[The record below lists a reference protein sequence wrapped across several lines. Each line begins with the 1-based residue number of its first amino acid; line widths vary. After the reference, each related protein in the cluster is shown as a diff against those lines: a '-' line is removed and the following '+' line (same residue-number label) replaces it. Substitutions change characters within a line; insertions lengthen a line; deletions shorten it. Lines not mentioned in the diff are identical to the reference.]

1 MEGTERKKIF
11 KKVLQVIFPLLLG
24 IFILVWVYRDFNFQR
39 VGEVML
45 HGMDYGWIALSLLFG
60 VFANLFRG
68 WRWRLALEPLGEY
81 PKTAN
86 CVYAIFISYASNL
99 VIPRVGEVTRCGVLS
114 KYDGISFP
122 KSLGTVVSERM
133 IDTLCV
139 GLITGVVLL
148 LQMPVFATFFAE
160 TGTNVGRY
168 AEVLTSGHFYLIIL
182 CVLAILVLA
191 FFLIR
196 NIALFAKLKGILQN
210 VWQGIVALKDI
221 RQIPL
226 YIIYTLGIW
235 ACYFLEFYLA
245 FFLIRNIALFAKL
258 KGILQ
263 NVWQGVVAL
272 KDVKQIPLYIIYT
285 LGIWV
290 CYFLEFYL
298 AFFAFD
304 FSADLGIS
312 AGLVMF
318 VVGTL
323 AVIVPT
329 PNGAGPWHF
338 AVMTMMM
345 LYGVGKEDAGI
356 FALLVHGIQ
365 TFLLILLGIYGLLA
379 LPFTNK
385 TK

>member
-1 MEGTERKKIF
+1 LEGTERKKII

-24 IFILVWVYRDFNFQR
+24 AFILIWVYRDFNFQR
-39 VGEVML
+39 VGEVL
-45 HGMDYGWIALSLLFG
+45 LGGMDYGWIALSLVFG

-68 WRWRLALEPLGEY
+68 WRWKLALEPLDEY

-86 CVYAIFISYASNL
+86 SVYAIFISYASNL

-114 KYDGISFP
+114 KYDGVSFS

-210 VWQGIVALKDI
+210 VWQGVVALKDI
-221 RQIPL
+221 
-226 YIIYTLGIW
+226 
-235 ACYFLEFYLA
+235 
-245 FFLIRNIALFAKL
+245 
-258 KGILQ
+258 
-263 NVWQGVVAL
+263 
-272 KDVKQIPLYIIYT
+272 KQIPLYIIYT

-365 TFLLILLGIYGLLA
+365 TFLLILLGIYGLSA

>member
-11 KKVLQVIFPLLLG
+11 KKVLQVVFPLLLG
-24 IFILVWVYRDFNFQR
+24 AFILVWVYRDFNFQR
-39 VGEVML
+39 VGEVL
-45 HGMDYGWIALSLLFG
+45 TGGMDYGWIAVSLVFG

-68 WRWRLALEPLGEY
+68 GRWKLALEPLGEY
-81 PKTAN
+81 PRTSH

-114 KYDGISFP
+114 KYDGVSFS

-139 GLITGVVLL
+139 GLITGLVLL
-148 LQMPVFATFFAE
+148 SQMPVFATFFAE

-182 CVLAILVLA
+182 CALAILVL
-191 FFLIR
+191 
-196 NIALFAKLKGILQN
+196 G
-210 VWQGIVALKDI
+210 
-221 RQIPL
+221 
-226 YIIYTLGIW
+226 
-235 ACYFLEFYLA
+235 

-272 KDVKQIPLYIIYT
+272 KDIKHIPLYIIYT
-285 LGIWV
+285 VGIWV

-298 AFFAFD
+298 AFYAFG
-304 FSADLGIS
+304 FSAHLGVS

-365 TFLLILLGIYGLLA
+365 TFLLILLGIYGLSA

-385 TK
+385 LK

>member
-221 RQIPL
+221 
-226 YIIYTLGIW
+226 
-235 ACYFLEFYLA
+235 
-245 FFLIRNIALFAKL
+245 
-258 KGILQ
+258 
-263 NVWQGVVAL
+263 
-272 KDVKQIPLYIIYT
+272 KQIPLYMIYT

-304 FSADLGIS
+304 FSAGLGIS

-365 TFLLILLGIYGLLA
+365 TFLLILLGIYGLSA

>member
-168 AEVLTSGHFYLIIL
+168 AEVLTSRHFYLIIL

-235 ACYFLEFYLA
+235 
-245 FFLIRNIALFAKL
+245 
-258 KGILQ
+258 
-263 NVWQGVVAL
+263 
-272 KDVKQIPLYIIYT
+272 
-285 LGIWV
+285 V

-304 FSADLGIS
+304 FSAGLGIS

-356 FALLVHGIQ
+356 FAFLVHGIQ

>member
-11 KKVLQVIFPLLLG
+11 KKILQVVFPLLLG
-24 IFILVWVYRDFNFQR
+24 AFILFWVYSDFNFQR
-39 VGEVML
+39 VGEVL
-45 HGMDYGWIALSLLFG
+45 TDGMDYRWMALSLVFG

-68 WRWRLALEPLGEY
+68 WRWKLALEPLGEY
-81 PKTAN
+81 PKTSH

-114 KYDGISFP
+114 KYDGVSFSQ
-122 KSLGTVVSERM
+122 SLGTVVSERM

-139 GLITGVVLL
+139 GLITGLVLL

-182 CVLAILVLA
+182 CALAILVLA

-210 VWQGIVALKDI
+210 IWQGVIALKDI

-226 YIIYTLGIW
+226 YIM
-235 ACYFLEFYLA
+235 
-245 FFLIRNIALFAKL
+245 
-258 KGILQ
+258 
-263 NVWQGVVAL
+263 
-272 KDVKQIPLYIIYT
+272 YT

-298 AFFAFD
+298 AFYAFG
-304 FSADLGIS
+304 FSAHLGIT

-365 TFLLILLGIYGLLA
+365 TFLLILLGIYGLSA

-385 TK
+385 LK

>member
-11 KKVLQVIFPLLLG
+11 KKLLQVVFPLLLG
-24 IFILVWVYRDFNFQR
+24 TFILVWVYRDFNFQR
-39 VGEVML
+39 VGEVLTGQMN
-45 HGMDYGWIALSLLFG
+45 YGWIALSLVFG

-68 WRWRLALEPLGEY
+68 WRWKLALEPLDEH

-86 CVYAIFISYASNL
+86 CIYAIFISYASNL

-114 KYDGISFP
+114 KYDQVSFS

-139 GLITGVVLL
+139 GLITGLVLL
-148 LQMPVFATFFAE
+148 SQMPVFATFFAE

-182 CVLAILVLA
+182 CTLAVFLLA
-191 FFLIR
+191 FFLVR
-196 NIALFAKLKGILQN
+196 SIALFAKLKGILQN
-210 VWQGIVALKDI
+210 IWQGIIALKDI
-221 RQIPL
+221 KQIPL
-226 YIIYTLGIW
+226 YVCYTIGIW
-235 ACYFLEFYLA
+235 GCYFLEFYLA
-245 FFLIRNIALFAKL
+245 FYAFEFSA
-258 KGILQ
+258 Q
-263 NVWQGVVAL
+263 
-272 KDVKQIPLYIIYT
+272 
-285 LGIWV
+285 LGIT
-290 CYFLEFYL
+290 
-298 AFFAFD
+298 
-304 FSADLGIS
+304 

-338 AVMTMMM
+338 AIMTMMM

-365 TFLLILLGIYGLLA
+365 TFLLILLGIYGLSA

-385 TK
+385 FK

>member
-1 MEGTERKKIF
+1 MEGTDRKKRF

-24 IFILVWVYRDFNFQR
+24 AFILFWVYRDFSFHR
-39 VGEVML
+39 VWEVL
-45 HGMDYGWIALSLLFG
+45 TGGMDYGWILVSLVFG

-68 WRWRLALEPLGEY
+68 WRWRLALEPLGES

-114 KYDGISFP
+114 KYDGVSFS

-139 GLITGVVLL
+139 GLITGLTLL
-148 LQMPVFATFFAE
+148 LQMPVFANFFAE
-160 TGTNVGRY
+160 TGTNVDRY
-168 AEVLTSGHFYLIIL
+168 AEVLTSAHFYLIVV
-182 CVLAILVLA
+182 CVLAALVLV
-191 FFLIR
+191 FFLVR
-196 NIALFAKLKGILQN
+196 NIALFAKVKGILQN

-221 RQIPL
+221 
-226 YIIYTLGIW
+226 
-235 ACYFLEFYLA
+235 
-245 FFLIRNIALFAKL
+245 
-258 KGILQ
+258 
-263 NVWQGVVAL
+263 
-272 KDVKQIPLYIIYT
+272 KQIPIYIMYT
-285 LGIWV
+285 IGIWV

-298 AFFAFD
+298 AFYAFD
-304 FSADLGIS
+304 FSSHLGVS

-338 AVMTMMM
+338 AVMTMMV

-365 TFLLILLGIYGLLA
+365 TFLLILLGIYGLSA

-385 TK
+385 LK

>member
-11 KKVLQVIFPLLLG
+11 KKLLQVVFPLILG
-24 IFILVWVYRDFNFQR
+24 AFILFWVYRDFNFQR
-39 VGEVML
+39 VGEVL
-45 HGMDYGWIALSLLFG
+45 FGGMNYGWMLLSLVFG

-68 WRWRLALEPLGEY
+68 WRWKLALAPLEEY

-86 CVYAIFISYASNL
+86 CVYAIFVSYASNL
-99 VIPRVGEVTRCGVLS
+99 VIPRVGEVARCGVLS
-114 KYDGISFP
+114 KYDGVSFS

-133 IDTLCV
+133 VDTLCV
-139 GLITGVVLL
+139 GLITGLVLL
-148 LQMPVFATFFAE
+148 SQMPVFVNFFAE

-182 CVLAILVLA
+182 CALAALLLV
-191 FFLIR
+191 FLLVR
-196 NIALFAKLKGILQN
+196 NIAIFARIKGILKN
-210 VWQGIVALKDI
+210 VWMGIVALKDI
-221 RQIPL
+221 KHIPL
-226 YIIYTLGIW
+226 YI
-235 ACYFLEFYLA
+235 A
-245 FFLIRNIALFAKL
+245 
-258 KGILQ
+258 
-263 NVWQGVVAL
+263 
-272 KDVKQIPLYIIYT
+272 YT

-290 CYFLEFYL
+290 CYFLEFFL
-298 AFFAFD
+298 AFYAFD
-304 FSADLGIS
+304 FSSDLGIA

-365 TFLLILLGIYGLLA
+365 TFLLILLGIYGLSA

-385 TK
+385 NK

>member
-1 MEGTERKKIF
+1 MEGTDRKKIF
-11 KKVLQVIFPLLLG
+11 KKVLQVVFPLLLG
-24 IFILVWVYRDFNFQR
+24 AFILIWVYRDFNFQR
-39 VGEVML
+39 VGEVL
-45 HGMDYGWIALSLLFG
+45 LRGMDYGWIALSLLFG

-68 WRWRLALEPLGEY
+68 WRWKLALEPLGEY

-139 GLITGVVLL
+139 GLITGMVLL

-210 VWQGIVALKDI
+210 VWQGVVALKDI
-221 RQIPL
+221 
-226 YIIYTLGIW
+226 
-235 ACYFLEFYLA
+235 
-245 FFLIRNIALFAKL
+245 
-258 KGILQ
+258 
-263 NVWQGVVAL
+263 
-272 KDVKQIPLYIIYT
+272 KQIPLYIIYT

>member
-11 KKVLQVIFPLLLG
+11 KKVLQVLFPLLLG
-24 IFILVWVYRDFNFQR
+24 AFILVWVYRDFNFLR
-39 VGEVML
+39 VEEVL
-45 HGMDYGWIALSLLFG
+45 TGGMDYGWIAVSLVFG

-68 WRWRLALEPLGEY
+68 WRWKLALEPLGEY
-81 PKTAN
+81 PRTSH

-114 KYDGISFP
+114 KYDGVSFS

-139 GLITGVVLL
+139 GLITGLVLL
-148 LQMPVFATFFAE
+148 SQMPVFATFFAE

-182 CVLAILVLA
+182 CALAILVL
-191 FFLIR
+191 
-196 NIALFAKLKGILQN
+196 G
-210 VWQGIVALKDI
+210 
-221 RQIPL
+221 
-226 YIIYTLGIW
+226 
-235 ACYFLEFYLA
+235 

-272 KDVKQIPLYIIYT
+272 KDIKHIPLYIIYT
-285 LGIWV
+285 VGIWV

-298 AFFAFD
+298 AFYAFG
-304 FSADLGIS
+304 FSAHLGVS

-365 TFLLILLGIYGLLA
+365 TFLLILLGIYGLSA

-385 TK
+385 LK

>member
-11 KKVLQVIFPLLLG
+11 KKVLQMVFPLLLG
-24 IFILVWVYRDFNFQR
+24 AFILVWVYRDFNFQR
-39 VGEVML
+39 VGEVL
-45 HGMDYGWIALSLLFG
+45 TGGMDYGWILLSLVFG

-68 WRWRLALEPLGEY
+68 WRWKLALEPLGEY
-81 PKTAN
+81 PKTSH

-114 KYDGISFP
+114 KYDGVSFSQ
-122 KSLGTVVSERM
+122 SLGTVVSERM

-139 GLITGVVLL
+139 GLITGGVLL
-148 LQMPVFATFFAE
+148 SQMPVFATFFAE

-168 AEVLTSGHFYLIIL
+168 AEMLTSAHFYLIIL
-182 CVLAILVLA
+182 CGLAILVLG

-210 VWQGIVALKDI
+210 IWQGIIALKDI

-226 YIIYTLGIW
+226 YIIYT
-235 ACYFLEFYLA
+235 F
-245 FFLIRNIALFAKL
+245 
-258 KGILQ
+258 
-263 NVWQGVVAL
+263 
-272 KDVKQIPLYIIYT
+272 
-285 LGIWV
+285 GIWV

-298 AFFAFD
+298 AFYAFS
-304 FSADLGIS
+304 FSAHLGLS

-365 TFLLILLGIYGLLA
+365 TFLLILLGIYGLSA

-385 TK
+385 LK

>member
-1 MEGTERKKIF
+1 MEGTERKKII

-24 IFILVWVYRDFNFQR
+24 AFILIWVYRDFNFQR
-39 VGEVML
+39 VGEVL
-45 HGMDYGWIALSLLFG
+45 LGGMDYGWIALSLVFG

-68 WRWRLALEPLGEY
+68 WRWKLALEPLNEY
-81 PKTAN
+81 PKTVN

-114 KYDGISFP
+114 KYDGVSFS

-139 GLITGVVLL
+139 GLITGMVLL

-182 CVLAILVLA
+182 CILAILV
-191 FFLIR
+191 
-196 NIALFAKLKGILQN
+196 
-210 VWQGIVALKDI
+210 
-221 RQIPL
+221 
-226 YIIYTLGIW
+226 
-235 ACYFLEFYLA
+235 LA

-272 KDVKQIPLYIIYT
+272 KDIKQIPLYIIYT

>member
-11 KKVLQVIFPLLLG
+11 KKLLQVVFPLLLG
-24 IFILVWVYRDFNFQR
+24 TFILVWVYRDFNFQR
-39 VGEVML
+39 VGEVLTGQMN
-45 HGMDYGWIALSLLFG
+45 YGWIALSLVFG

-68 WRWRLALEPLGEY
+68 WRWKLALEPLDEH

-86 CVYAIFISYASNL
+86 CIYAIFISYASNL

-114 KYDGISFP
+114 KYDQVSFS

-139 GLITGVVLL
+139 GLITGLVLL
-148 LQMPVFATFFAE
+148 SQMPVFATFFAE

-168 AEVLTSGHFYLIIL
+168 AEVFTSGHFYLIIL
-182 CVLAILVLA
+182 CTLAVFLLA
-191 FFLIR
+191 FFLVR

-210 VWQGIVALKDI
+210 IWQGIIALKDI
-221 RQIPL
+221 KHIPL
-226 YIIYTLGIW
+226 YVCYTIGIW
-235 ACYFLEFYLA
+235 GCYFLEFYLA
-245 FFLIRNIALFAKL
+245 FYAFEFSA
-258 KGILQ
+258 Q
-263 NVWQGVVAL
+263 
-272 KDVKQIPLYIIYT
+272 
-285 LGIWV
+285 LGIT
-290 CYFLEFYL
+290 
-298 AFFAFD
+298 
-304 FSADLGIS
+304 
-312 AGLVMF
+312 AGVVMF

-338 AVMTMMM
+338 AIMTMMM

-365 TFLLILLGIYGLLA
+365 TFLLILLGIYGLSA

-385 TK
+385 LK

>member
-1 MEGTERKKIF
+1 MEGTDRKKIF
-11 KKVLQVIFPLLLG
+11 KKVLQVVFPLLLG
-24 IFILVWVYRDFNFQR
+24 AFILFWVYRDFSFQR
-39 VGEVML
+39 VWEVL
-45 HGMDYGWIALSLLFG
+45 TGGMNYGWILVSLVFG

-68 WRWRLALEPLGEY
+68 WRWKLALEPLGES
-81 PKTAN
+81 PKAAN

-114 KYDGISFP
+114 KYDGVSFS

-139 GLITGVVLL
+139 GLITGLTLL
-148 LQMPVFATFFAE
+148 LQMPVFANFFAE
-160 TGTNVGRY
+160 TGTNVDRY
-168 AEVLTSGHFYLIIL
+168 AEVMTSAHFYLIVV
-182 CVLAILVLA
+182 CVLAALVLV
-191 FFLIR
+191 FFLVR
-196 NIALFAKLKGILQN
+196 NIALFAKVKGILQN

-221 RQIPL
+221 
-226 YIIYTLGIW
+226 
-235 ACYFLEFYLA
+235 
-245 FFLIRNIALFAKL
+245 
-258 KGILQ
+258 
-263 NVWQGVVAL
+263 
-272 KDVKQIPLYIIYT
+272 KQIPLYIIYT
-285 LGIWV
+285 VGIWV

-298 AFFAFD
+298 AFYAFG
-304 FSADLGIS
+304 FSAHLGVS

-338 AVMTMMM
+338 AVMTMMV

-365 TFLLILLGIYGLLA
+365 TFLLILLGIYGLSA

-385 TK
+385 LK

>member
-11 KKVLQVIFPLLLG
+11 RKVLQVVFPLLLG
-24 IFILVWVYRDFNFQR
+24 AFILVWVYRDFNFQR
-39 VGEVML
+39 VGEVL
-45 HGMDYGWIALSLLFG
+45 TGGMDYGWIAVSLVFG

-68 WRWRLALEPLGEY
+68 WRWKLALEPLGEY
-81 PKTAN
+81 PRTSH

-114 KYDGISFP
+114 KYDGVSFS

-139 GLITGVVLL
+139 GLITGLVLL
-148 LQMPVFATFFAE
+148 SQMPVFATFFAE

-182 CVLAILVLA
+182 CALAILVL
-191 FFLIR
+191 
-196 NIALFAKLKGILQN
+196 G
-210 VWQGIVALKDI
+210 
-221 RQIPL
+221 
-226 YIIYTLGIW
+226 
-235 ACYFLEFYLA
+235 

-272 KDVKQIPLYIIYT
+272 KDIKHIPLYIIYT
-285 LGIWV
+285 VGIWV

-298 AFFAFD
+298 AFYAFG
-304 FSADLGIS
+304 FSAHLGVS

-365 TFLLILLGIYGLLA
+365 TFLLILLGIYGLSA

-385 TK
+385 LK

>member
-210 VWQGIVALKDI
+210 VWQGVVALKDI
-221 RQIPL
+221 
-226 YIIYTLGIW
+226 
-235 ACYFLEFYLA
+235 
-245 FFLIRNIALFAKL
+245 
-258 KGILQ
+258 
-263 NVWQGVVAL
+263 
-272 KDVKQIPLYIIYT
+272 KQIPLYIIYT

-365 TFLLILLGIYGLLA
+365 TFLLILLGIYGLSA

>member
-45 HGMDYGWIALSLLFG
+45 HGMDYGWIAFSLLFG

-139 GLITGVVLL
+139 GLITGIVLL

-210 VWQGIVALKDI
+210 VWQGFVALKDI

-245 FFLIRNIALFAKL
+245 FF
-258 KGILQ
+258 
-263 NVWQGVVAL
+263 
-272 KDVKQIPLYIIYT
+272 
-285 LGIWV
+285 
-290 CYFLEFYL
+290 
-298 AFFAFD
+298 AFD
-304 FSADLGIS
+304 FSAGLGIS

>member
-11 KKVLQVIFPLLLG
+11 KKILQVISPLLLG
-24 IFILVWVYRDFNFQR
+24 TFILVWVYRDFNFQR
-39 VGEVML
+39 VGEVLMN
-45 HGMDYGWIALSLLFG
+45 GMDYGWIALSLVFG

-68 WRWRLALEPLGEY
+68 WRWKLALEPLGEY
-81 PKTAN
+81 PKTSH

-114 KYDGISFP
+114 KYDGVSFP

-139 GLITGVVLL
+139 GLITGMVLL
-148 LQMPVFATFFAE
+148 LQMPIFATFFSE
-160 TGTNVGRY
+160 TGTNVNRY
-168 AEVLTSGHFYLIIL
+168 AGILTSGHFYLIIL
-182 CVLAILVLA
+182 CMLAIGVLA

-196 NIALFAKLKGILQN
+196 NVALFAKLKGILHN

-221 RQIPL
+221 EQIPL

-235 ACYFLEFYLA
+235 ICYFLEFYLA
-245 FFLIRNIALFAKL
+245 F
-258 KGILQ
+258 
-263 NVWQGVVAL
+263 
-272 KDVKQIPLYIIYT
+272 Y
-285 LGIWV
+285 
-290 CYFLEFYL
+290 
-298 AFFAFD
+298 AFD
-304 FSADLGIS
+304 FSAHLGLS

-365 TFLLILLGIYGLLA
+365 TFLLILLGIYGLSA

-385 TK
+385 LK

>member
-11 KKVLQVIFPLLLG
+11 KKALQVVFPLLLG
-24 IFILVWVYRDFNFQR
+24 AFILVWVYRDFNFQR
-39 VGEVML
+39 VGEML
-45 HGMDYGWIALSLLFG
+45 TGGMDYGWIGISLVFG

-68 WRWRLALEPLGEY
+68 WRWKLALEPLDEH
-81 PKTAN
+81 PTTAH

-99 VIPRVGEVTRCGVLS
+99 VIPRVGEVSRCGVLS
-114 KYDGISFP
+114 KYDGVSFS

-139 GLITGVVLL
+139 GLITGLVLL
-148 LQMPVFATFFAE
+148 SQMPVFATFFAE

-168 AEVLTSGHFYLIIL
+168 AEVLTSGHFYLILI
-182 CVLAILVLA
+182 CIVAILVLG
-191 FFLIR
+191 FFLVR
-196 NIALFAKLKGILQN
+196 NITLFAKLKGILQN

-221 RQIPL
+221 RNIPL
-226 YIIYTLGIW
+226 YVLYTLGIW
-235 ACYFLEFYLA
+235 ICYFLEFYLA
-245 FFLIRNIALFAKL
+245 F
-258 KGILQ
+258 
-263 NVWQGVVAL
+263 
-272 KDVKQIPLYIIYT
+272 Y
-285 LGIWV
+285 
-290 CYFLEFYL
+290 
-298 AFFAFD
+298 AFD
-304 FSADLGIS
+304 FSSDLGIT

-365 TFLLILLGIYGLLA
+365 TFLLILLGIYGLSA

-385 TK
+385 NK

>member
-11 KKVLQVIFPLLLG
+11 KKILQVISPLLLG
-24 IFILVWVYRDFNFQR
+24 TFILVWVYRDFNFQR
-39 VGEVML
+39 VGEVLMN
-45 HGMDYGWIALSLLFG
+45 GMDYGWIALSLVFG

-68 WRWRLALEPLGEY
+68 WRWKLALEPLGEY
-81 PKTAN
+81 PKTSH

-114 KYDGISFP
+114 KYDGVSFP

-139 GLITGVVLL
+139 GLITGMVLL
-148 LQMPVFATFFAE
+148 LQMPIFATFFSE
-160 TGTNVGRY
+160 TGTNVNRY
-168 AEVLTSGHFYLIIL
+168 AEILTSGHFYLIIL
-182 CVLAILVLA
+182 CMLAIGVLA

-196 NIALFAKLKGILQN
+196 NVALFAKLKGILHN

-221 RQIPL
+221 EQIPL

-235 ACYFLEFYLA
+235 ICYFLEFYLA
-245 FFLIRNIALFAKL
+245 F
-258 KGILQ
+258 
-263 NVWQGVVAL
+263 
-272 KDVKQIPLYIIYT
+272 Y
-285 LGIWV
+285 
-290 CYFLEFYL
+290 
-298 AFFAFD
+298 AFD
-304 FSADLGIS
+304 FSAHLGLS

-365 TFLLILLGIYGLLA
+365 TFLLILLGIYGLSA

-385 TK
+385 LK

>member
-11 KKVLQVIFPLLLG
+11 KKLLQVVFPLLLG
-24 IFILVWVYRDFNFQR
+24 TFILVWVYRDFNFQR
-39 VGEVML
+39 VGEVLTGQMN
-45 HGMDYGWIALSLLFG
+45 YGWIALSLVFG

-68 WRWRLALEPLGEY
+68 WRWKLALEPLDEH

-86 CVYAIFISYASNL
+86 CIYAIFISYASNL

-114 KYDGISFP
+114 KYDQVSFS

-139 GLITGVVLL
+139 GLITGLVLL
-148 LQMPVFATFFAE
+148 SQMPVFATFFAE

-182 CVLAILVLA
+182 CTLAVFLLA
-191 FFLIR
+191 FFLVR

-210 VWQGIVALKDI
+210 IWQGIIALKDI
-221 RQIPL
+221 KQIPL
-226 YIIYTLGIW
+226 YVCYTIGIW
-235 ACYFLEFYLA
+235 GCYFLEFYLA
-245 FFLIRNIALFAKL
+245 FYAFEFSA
-258 KGILQ
+258 Q
-263 NVWQGVVAL
+263 
-272 KDVKQIPLYIIYT
+272 
-285 LGIWV
+285 LGIT
-290 CYFLEFYL
+290 
-298 AFFAFD
+298 
-304 FSADLGIS
+304 

-338 AVMTMMM
+338 AIMTMMM

-365 TFLLILLGIYGLLA
+365 TFLLILLGIYGLSA

-385 TK
+385 FK

>member
-11 KKVLQVIFPLLLG
+11 KKILQVVFPLLLG
-24 IFILVWVYRDFNFQR
+24 AFILIWVYRDFNFQR
-39 VGEVML
+39 VGEVL
-45 HGMDYGWIALSLLFG
+45 VNGMNYGWIALSLVFG

-68 WRWRLALEPLGEY
+68 WRWKLALEPLGEY

-114 KYDGISFP
+114 KYDGVSFS

-139 GLITGVVLL
+139 GLITGAVLL
-148 LQMPVFATFFAE
+148 MQMPVFADFFAE
-160 TGTNVGRY
+160 TGTNVGKY
-168 AEVLTSGHFYLIIL
+168 AEVLTSAHFYLIIL
-182 CVLAILVLA
+182 CVLAILVLV
-191 FFLIR
+191 FFLVR
-196 NIALFAKLKGILQN
+196 NIALFAKLKGIIQN

-221 RQIPL
+221 KQVPL
-226 YIIYTLGIW
+226 YLFYTIGIW
-235 ACYFLEFYLA
+235 GCYFLEFYLA
-245 FFLIRNIALFAKL
+245 FYAFGFSAH
-258 KGILQ
+258 
-263 NVWQGVVAL
+263 
-272 KDVKQIPLYIIYT
+272 
-285 LGIWV
+285 LGIT
-290 CYFLEFYL
+290 
-298 AFFAFD
+298 
-304 FSADLGIS
+304 
-312 AGLVMF
+312 AGMVMF

-365 TFLLILLGIYGLLA
+365 TFLLILLGIFGLSA

-385 TK
+385 LK

>member
-11 KKVLQVIFPLLLG
+11 KKALQVVFPLLLG
-24 IFILVWVYRDFNFQR
+24 AFILVWVYRDFNFQR
-39 VGEVML
+39 VGEML
-45 HGMDYGWIALSLLFG
+45 TGGMDYGWIGVSLVFG

-68 WRWRLALEPLGEY
+68 WRWKLALEPLGEY

-99 VIPRVGEVTRCGVLS
+99 VIPRVGEVSRCGVLS
-114 KYDGISFP
+114 KYDGVSFS

-139 GLITGVVLL
+139 GLITGLVLL
-148 LQMPVFATFFAE
+148 SQMPVFATFFAE
-160 TGTNVGRY
+160 TGTNMGRY
-168 AEVLTSGHFYLIIL
+168 AEVLTSAHFYLILL
-182 CVLAILVLA
+182 CVIAILVLV
-191 FFLIR
+191 FFLVR
-196 NIALFAKLKGILQN
+196 NITLFAKIKGILQN

-221 RQIPL
+221 RNIPL
-226 YIIYTLGIW
+226 YVL
-235 ACYFLEFYLA
+235 
-245 FFLIRNIALFAKL
+245 
-258 KGILQ
+258 
-263 NVWQGVVAL
+263 
-272 KDVKQIPLYIIYT
+272 YT

-298 AFFAFD
+298 AFYAFD
-304 FSADLGIS
+304 FSSDLGIT

-365 TFLLILLGIYGLLA
+365 TFLLILLGIYGLSA

-385 TK
+385 NK

>member
-139 GLITGVVLL
+139 GLITGIVLL

-245 FFLIRNIALFAKL
+245 FF
-258 KGILQ
+258 
-263 NVWQGVVAL
+263 
-272 KDVKQIPLYIIYT
+272 
-285 LGIWV
+285 
-290 CYFLEFYL
+290 
-298 AFFAFD
+298 AFD
-304 FSADLGIS
+304 FSAGLGIS

>member
-1 MEGTERKKIF
+1 LERTERKKIF

-24 IFILVWVYRDFNFQR
+24 AFILFWVYRDFNFQR
-39 VGEVML
+39 VWLVLTHEMN
-45 HGMDYGWIALSLLFG
+45 YGWMAVSLVFG

-68 WRWRLALEPLGEY
+68 WRWKLALAPLGEY
-81 PKTAN
+81 PKTAH

-99 VIPRVGEVTRCGVLS
+99 VIPRVGEVTRCGILS
-114 KYDGISFP
+114 KYDGVSFS

-139 GLITGVVLL
+139 GLITGLVLL
-148 LQMPVFATFFAE
+148 SQMPVFATFFAE
-160 TGTNVGRY
+160 TGTDVGRY

-182 CVLAILVLA
+182 CVLAVLVLG

-210 VWQGIVALKDI
+210 IWQGIVALKDV
-221 RQIPL
+221 RPIPL
-226 YIIYTLGIW
+226 YIVYTLGIW
-235 ACYFLEFYLA
+235 ACYFLEFYLSFYA
-245 FFLIRNIALFAKL
+245 FGFSSH
-258 KGILQ
+258 
-263 NVWQGVVAL
+263 
-272 KDVKQIPLYIIYT
+272 
-285 LGIWV
+285 LG
-290 CYFLEFYL
+290 L
-298 AFFAFD
+298 
-304 FSADLGIS
+304 S

-338 AVMTMMM
+338 AVMTMMV

-365 TFLLILLGIYGLLA
+365 TFLLILLGIYGLSA

-385 TK
+385 LK

>member
-1 MEGTERKKIF
+1 MKGTERKKIF
-11 KKVLQVIFPLLLG
+11 KKILQVVFPLLLG
-24 IFILVWVYRDFNFQR
+24 AFILVWVYRDFNFQR
-39 VGEVML
+39 VGEVL
-45 HGMDYGWIALSLLFG
+45 LGGMDYGWIALSLVFG

-68 WRWRLALEPLGEY
+68 WRWKLALEPLGEY

-114 KYDGISFP
+114 KYDGVSFSQ
-122 KSLGTVVSERM
+122 SLGTVVSERM

-139 GLITGVVLL
+139 GLITGLVLL
-148 LQMPVFATFFAE
+148 SQMPVFATFFAE

-182 CVLAILVLA
+182 CILAILVLA

-221 RQIPL
+221 KHIPL
-226 YIIYTLGIW
+226 YVFYTFGIW
-235 ACYFLEFYLA
+235 GCYFLEFYLA
-245 FFLIRNIALFAKL
+245 F
-258 KGILQ
+258 
-263 NVWQGVVAL
+263 
-272 KDVKQIPLYIIYT
+272 Y
-285 LGIWV
+285 
-290 CYFLEFYL
+290 
-298 AFFAFD
+298 AFD
-304 FSADLGIS
+304 FSAHLGIT

-365 TFLLILLGIYGLLA
+365 TFLLILLGIYGLSA

-385 TK
+385 LK

>member
-68 WRWRLALEPLGEY
+68 WRWKLALEPLGEY

-245 FFLIRNIALFAKL
+245 FF
-258 KGILQ
+258 
-263 NVWQGVVAL
+263 
-272 KDVKQIPLYIIYT
+272 
-285 LGIWV
+285 
-290 CYFLEFYL
+290 
-298 AFFAFD
+298 AFD
-304 FSADLGIS
+304 FSAGLGIS

>member
-1 MEGTERKKIF
+1 LEGTERKKIF

-182 CVLAILVLA
+182 CILAILVLA

-235 ACYFLEFYLA
+235 
-245 FFLIRNIALFAKL
+245 
-258 KGILQ
+258 
-263 NVWQGVVAL
+263 
-272 KDVKQIPLYIIYT
+272 
-285 LGIWV
+285 V

-304 FSADLGIS
+304 FSAGLGIS